1 MDLSDCIISLTGFM
15 GSGKTSV
22 GRELAARAGFAFV
35 DLDDEVLWQD
45 PRTDNQSRRGTGIPQ
60 D

>member
-1 MDLSDCIISLTGFM
+1 MTGFM

-22 GRELAARAGFAFV
+22 GRKL
-35 DLDDEVLWQD
+35 
-45 PRTDNQSRRGTGIPQ
+45 SRRLERRFIDIDVEIERHEGMSIK